1 MGNFIQKF
9 LGLLLFL
16 LMLSIT
22 NGNAQTFMGIT
33 IDGTQDDIKGK
44 LISKG
49 FKLIKSTKSDYYYKG
64 KLSNDFITITVS
76 STPKSKK
83 VYRFYITYEEVLKSW
98 SSLLSEFDKR
108 NEILVNKYGEPL
120 KEKREYEYPYKEGD
134 EYSLLALETG
144 KLNYFNVWSSVGDNS
159 NLSIL
164 LAITIEKNIAMLY
177 MNKKNSDI
185 ATNEQSEINND
196 DY

>member
-1 MGNFIQKF
+1 MKNILILSLFIF
-9 LGLLLFL
+9 LSSQLK
-16 LMLSIT
+16 
-22 NGNAQTFMGIT
+22 AQTFMGIA
-33 IDGTQDDIKGK
+33 IDGTQENIKVK

-49 FKLIKSTKSDYYYKG
+49 FILIKSTKGDYYYKG
-64 KLSNDFITITVS
+64 KLNNDFITITVS
-76 STPKSKK
+76 STPKSQK
-83 VYRFYITYEEVLKSW
+83 VYRFYITYEEVLNSW
-98 SSLLSEFDKR
+98 NSLLSEFNKR

-134 EYSLLALETG
+134 EYSLLALESG
-144 KLNYFNVWSSVGDNS
+144 KLNYFNVWSSVGDSS

-185 ATNEQSEINND
+185 ADKEQSEIDND

>member
-1 MGNFIQKF
+1 MKR
-9 LGLLLFL
+9 LLLVLFVL
-16 LMLSIT
+16 FFTSTLI
-22 NGNAQTFMGIT
+22 AQTFMGIA
-33 IDGTQDDIKGK
+33 IDGTQENIKVK

-49 FKLIKSTKSDYYYKG
+49 FKLIKSTKGDYYYKG
-64 KLSNDFITITVS
+64 KLNNDFITITVS
-76 STPKSKK
+76 STPKSQK
-83 VYRFYITYEEVLKSW
+83 VYRFYITYEEVLNSW
-98 SSLLSEFDKR
+98 NSLLSEFNKR
-108 NEILVNKYGEPL
+108 NEILVNKYGKPL

-134 EYSLLALETG
+134 EYSLLALEYG
-144 KLNYFNVWSSVGDNS
+144 KLNYFNVWGSVGDSS

-185 ATNEQSEINND
+185 ADKEQSEIDND

>member
-1 MGNFIQKF
+1 MKR
-9 LGLLLFL
+9 LLLVLFVL
-16 LMLSIT
+16 FFTSTLI
-22 NGNAQTFMGIT
+22 AQTFMGIA
-33 IDGTQDDIKGK
+33 IDGTQENIKVK

-49 FKLIKSTKSDYYYKG
+49 FKLIKSTKGDYYYKG
-64 KLSNDFITITVS
+64 KLNNDFITITVS
-76 STPKSKK
+76 STPKSQK
-83 VYRFYITYEEVLKSW
+83 VYRFYITYEEVLNSW
-98 SSLLSEFDKR
+98 NSLLSEFNKR
-108 NEILVNKYGEPL
+108 NEILVNKYGKPL

-134 EYSLLALETG
+134 EYSLLALESG
-144 KLNYFNVWSSVGDNS
+144 KLNYFNVWGSVGDSS

-185 ATNEQSEINND
+185 ADKEQSEIDND